1 MDLPA
6 ISTTISISRGV
17 IINGG
22 MIIMM
27 WASGLKNISDRFKP
41 LAERKNLC
49 IILNLDMDTIM
60 IQSDK
65 ELFSR
70 IMHNLI
76 TNALKHA
83 KTAVAVSVKRQ

>member
-1 MDLPA
+1 MSRMEAGELP
-6 ISTTISISRGV
+6 ISLGQLESV
-17 IINGG
+17 
-22 MIIMM
+22 
-27 WASGLKNISDRFKP
+27 ACLKNISDRFKP

-70 IMHNLI
+70 IIQNLI

-83 KTAVAVSVKRQ
+83 KTTVAVSVKRQ